1 MIFFFF
7 ILKFFKMFP
16 LFDTIYKQTEGK
28 NTNISYEDR
37 LQLSEQIKT
46 LDASGHEHIYAIIRY
61 YQLEIE
67 KDCYDELPYNVRVN
81 KTGLKWEMQKLPSRL
96 IVMIQHFVDLHL
108 KTLTEEN
115 QRNTSN
121 FFQK

>member
-1 MIFFFF
+1 MIFFFYSQVF
-7 ILKFFKMFP
+7 LKMFP

>member
-1 MIFFFF
+1 MIFFFYSQVF
-7 ILKFFKMFP
+7 LKMFP

-67 KDCYDELPYNVRVN
+67 KDCYDDLPYNVRVN

>member
-1 MIFFFF
+1 
-7 ILKFFKMFP
+7 MFP

-28 NTNISYEDR
+28 TTNISYEKR

-46 LDASGHEHIYAIIRY
+46 LDANGHEHIYAIIRC